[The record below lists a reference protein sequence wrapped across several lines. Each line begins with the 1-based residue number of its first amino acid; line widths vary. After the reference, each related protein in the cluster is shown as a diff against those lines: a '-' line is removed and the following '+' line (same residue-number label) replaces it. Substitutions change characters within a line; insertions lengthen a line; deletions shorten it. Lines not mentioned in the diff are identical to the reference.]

1 MFRQKYYF
9 CQEEIMLKKSKTLL
23 ASMLS
28 LSMLTEFVPLP
39 VTVFA
44 DTTVHT
50 DLAAPSQIEIPS
62 VTQNSISLKWKS
74 VDGAAS
80 YNIYRTKLGYKDF
93 KLIGNT
99 QTTDFIDNN
108 VENDSTYLY
117 KISAL
122 NASGEGNQSAE
133 VLGMTQWSFPN
144 LISKIDISAAGTGNR
159 MRIGDMNG
167 DGRYDILMVQP
178 AYVKDDAR
186 NPRYVAHLAAY
197 DIEGNLLWEQGK
209 VDPRVTTSGADEP
222 VQIYDIDADGENE
235 VLTVMQMGEDSEK
248 YFYIFNG
255 KTGEMKKK
263 FKLPSQR
270 AHDAIFIANFSGNK
284 TPQDILLKDRY
295 SDIWALDKDGN
306 QLWHYDGKTGH
317 GLLPYDFDGDGKDEL
332 VNNYSLISHDG
343 KELWRKELPDHV
355 DTHWVADINDD
366 GKQEIILGGSDTYAF
381 DVNGN
386 QIFRNGDT
394 VEPQQILVG
403 DYRIDSPGL
412 ELAGLDRVNRGNPGQ
427 DGMFLFTSK
436 GETLYH
442 EQRAMGDWG
451 SIVRPLDNWT
461 GSYAPLITAYRRGK
475 DADNPNGIVPKLY
488 DGYFNPIVTFNGHTD
503 AKEQVMVADMAGDSR
518 DELIVY
524 NLTGDLS
531 AYIYSNGT
539 SNLKEHITG
548 VTRMS
553 DYRNYNF
560 TRYDSRRY
568 DLTIKNLVPAGIK
581 AAVNNSADINVS
593 WIPVLGIVKYNIYR
607 SSSQNGE
614 YKKIGTSTIPEFT
627 DSTAPLGTSYYKVT
641 AVNNEGESNLPI
653 VAANETINSSGIL
666 ASVKT
671 DESTAY
677 KAGSTLP
684 IKFQL
689 MTQTGQYL
697 TEANAKIYVEGTNG
711 ASTSSA
717 VKDNQFR
724 YDSTANQYIFNLSTK
739 SMSAGKY
746 KIKIDVGNRT
756 IYSFNIILK

>member
-1 MFRQKYYF
+1 
-9 CQEEIMLKKSKTLL
+9 MLKKSKTLL
-23 ASMLS
+23 ATMVSLS
-28 LSMLTEFVPLP
+28 LVTEFVPLSQQA
-39 VTVFA
+39 FA
-44 DTTVHT
+44 DTEVHT
-50 DLAAPSQIEIPS
+50 NLSAPSEVLIPA
-62 VTQNSISLKWKS
+62 VTQTSISLNWKP
-74 VDGAAS
+74 VEGAS
-80 YNIYRTKLGYKDF
+80 GYNVYRAKLGYKDY

-99 QTTDFIDNN
+99 QTTDFTDAT
-108 VENDSTYLY
+108 VEKDSSYLY
-117 KISAL
+117 KVSAV
-122 NASGEGNQSAE
+122 NASGEGNRSAE

-159 MRIGDMNG
+159 MRIGDLNG
-167 DGRYDILMVQP
+167 DGRYDLLMVQP

-222 VQIYDIDADGENE
+222 AQVYDIDADGENE
-235 VLTVMQMGEDSEK
+235 VLTVMQMGDDTEK

-255 KTGEMKKK
+255 KTGEVKKK

-270 AHDAIFIANFSGNK
+270 AHDAIFIANFSGNP

-295 SDIWALDKDGN
+295 SDIWALDNDGN

-317 GLLPYDFDGDGKDEL
+317 GLLPYDFDGDGRDEL
-332 VNNYSLISHDG
+332 VNNYSLLSYDG

-355 DTHWVADINDD
+355 DTHWVADLNGD
-366 GKQEIILGGSDTYAF
+366 GEMEIILGGSDTYAF

-412 ELAGLDRVNRGNPGQ
+412 ELAGLDRVNRSNPGQ

-442 EQRAMGDWG
+442 EQRAKGDWG

-461 GSYAPLITAYRRGK
+461 GSYSPLITAYRRGK
-475 DADNPNGIVPKLY
+475 DADHPNGVVPKLY
-488 DGYFNPIVTFNGHTD
+488 DGYFNPIVTFDGHTD

-548 VTRMS
+548 ATRMS
-553 DYRNYNF
+553 DFRNYNF
-560 TRYDSRRY
+560 SRYDSRRY

-581 AAVNNSADINVS
+581 AAVNNSADMDVS
-593 WIPVLGIVKYNIYR
+593 WIPVLGIEKYNIYR
-607 SSSQNGE
+607 SSTPDGQYE
-614 YKKIGTSTIPEFT
+614 KIGTSSIPEFT
-627 DSTAPLGTSYYKVT
+627 DKTSPIGTSYYKVT
-641 AVNNEGESNLPI
+641 AVNSEGESNLPI
-653 VAANETINSSGIL
+653 VAASDTINSSGIL
-666 ASVKT
+666 APVKT
-671 DESTAY
+671 DGSSSH
-677 KAGSTLP
+677 KAGSTIP
-684 IKFQL
+684 VKFQL
-689 MTQTGQYL
+689 TDKDGNYL
-697 TEANAKIYVEGTNG
+697 TGAAAKIYVEDANG
-711 ASTSSA
+711 VSASSA
-717 VKDNQFR
+717 VNDNSFR
-724 YDSTANQYIFNLSTK
+724 YDADANQYIFNLSTK
-739 SMSAGKY
+739 SMSAGDY
-746 KIKIDVGNRT
+746 KVRVDVGERT
-756 IYSFNIILK
+756 IYSFKISLK

>member
-1 MFRQKYYF
+1 MF
-9 CQEEIMLKKSKTLL
+9 KKSKPIL
-23 ASMLS
+23 ATMLS
-28 LSMLTEFVPLP
+28 LSLVAEFAPLSQP
-39 VTVFA
+39 AFA
-44 DTTVHT
+44 DSAVNAA
-50 DLAAPSQIEIPS
+50 LSAPSGIEIPAVS
-62 VTQNSISLKWKS
+62 QTSISLKWNS
-74 VDGAAS
+74 VDGAAN
-80 YNIYRTKLGYKDF
+80 YNVYRAKLGYKDYQ
-93 KLIGNT
+93 LIGST
-99 QTTDFIDNN
+99 QTTEYTDAT
-108 VENDSTYLY
+108 VEKDSSYLY
-117 KISAL
+117 KISAV
-122 NASGEGNQSAE
+122 NSSGEGNQTAE

-159 MRIGDMNG
+159 MRIGDMDG
-167 DGRYDILMVQP
+167 DGRYDLLMVQP

-197 DIEGNLLWEQGK
+197 DIEGKLLWEQGT

-235 VLTVMQMGEDSEK
+235 VLTVMQMGDDTEK

-255 KTGEMKKK
+255 KTGEIKKK

-270 AHDAIFIANFSGNK
+270 AHDAIFIANFSGNP

-306 QLWHYDGKTGH
+306 QLWHYAGNTGH
-317 GLLPYDFDGDGKDEL
+317 GLLPYDFDGDGRDEL

-343 KELWRKELPDHV
+343 KELWRKDLPAHV

-366 GKQEIILGGSDTYAF
+366 GKMEIILGGEDTYAF

-386 QIFRNGDT
+386 LLFRNGDT

-442 EQRAMGDWG
+442 EQRAKGDWG

-475 DADNPNGIVPKLY
+475 DADHPNGVVPKLY
-488 DGYFNPIVTFNGHTD
+488 DGYFNPIVTFDGHTD

-531 AYIYSNGT
+531 AYVYSNGP

-553 DYRNYNF
+553 DFRNYNF
-560 TRYDSRRY
+560 SRYDSRRY

-581 AAVNNSADINVS
+581 AAVNNSADIDVS
-593 WIPVLGIVKYNIYR
+593 WIPVLGIEKYNIYR
-607 SSSQNGE
+607 SSTPNGE
-614 YKKIGTSTIPEFT
+614 YTKVGTSTIPEFT
-627 DSTAPLGTSYYKVT
+627 DSTAPIGTSYYKVT
-641 AVNNEGESNLPI
+641 AVNSEGESNLPI
-653 VAANETINSSGIL
+653 VAAEETINSSGIL
-666 ASVKT
+666 APVIT
-671 DESTAY
+671 DESKSY
-677 KAGSTLP
+677 KAGSTIP
-684 IKFQL
+684 VKFQL
-689 MTQTGQYL
+689 TDKEGNYL
-697 TEANAKIYVEGTNG
+697 TGATAKIYVEDANG
-711 ASTSSA
+711 VSTSAA

-724 YDSTANQYIFNLSTK
+724 YDADANQYIFNLSTK
-739 SMSAGKY
+739 AMSAGKY
-746 KIKIDVGNRT
+746 KVRVDVGDRT
-756 IYSFNIILK
+756 IYSFPILLK